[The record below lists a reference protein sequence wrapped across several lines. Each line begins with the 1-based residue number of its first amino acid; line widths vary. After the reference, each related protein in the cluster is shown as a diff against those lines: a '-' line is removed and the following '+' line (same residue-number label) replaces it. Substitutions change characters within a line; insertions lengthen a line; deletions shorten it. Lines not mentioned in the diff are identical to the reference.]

1 MLEHLPE
8 SYLLNR
14 REVCLLVLN
23 GAKSA
28 VIGLLKAIAWIVVAA
43 LKLLLGSVKLLLSLF
58 GLVARVFLIFAKSA
72 VET

>member
-1 MLEHLPE
+1 VLEQLPE
-8 SYLLNR
+8 LYLWNR

-23 GAKSA
+23 GAKRA
-28 VIGLLKAIAWIVVAA
+28 VIGLLKVIAWIVLAA
-43 LKLLLGSVKLLLSLF
+43 LKLLLGSFKLLLSLL